1 LLPLIDYPSILL
13 PVKGGCESRALRVGL
28 YSSPMTTNDGKGTAS
43 EGKGRPTPTRK
54 EAESKRKVSSLAPVV
69 TKDQK
74 RASKALAR
82 QNRIA
87 QRAAYLRGDE
97 SALPARDRGPA
108 RRYVRNFVD
117 SRRSIGEYFLPII
130 FVVLVLTLFPVAVV
144 QVGAVALMYAVLI
157 IAVIDGIFLSRKI
170 RKAIGIKFP
179 GTSTK
184 GLGMYAW
191 LRSTQMRRLRAPHP
205 QVKVGDS
212 ID

>member
-1 LLPLIDYPSILL
+1 
-13 PVKGGCESRALRVGL
+13 
-28 YSSPMTTNDGKGTAS
+28 MTEN
-43 EGKGRPTPTRK
+43 EGKGRPTPKRK
-54 EAESKRKVSSLAPVV
+54 DAESKRKVSTLAPIV

-87 QRAAYLRGDE
+87 ARAAYLRGDE
-97 SALPARDRGPA
+97 AALPARDRGPA

-130 FVVLVLTLFPVAVV
+130 FVVLVLTLFPIAVV
-144 QVGAVALMYAVLI
+144 QVGAVALMYAVLV

-170 RKAIGIKFP
+170 RKAVEAKFP

-205 QVKVGDS
+205 QVKVGEA
-212 ID
+212 IN

>member
-1 LLPLIDYPSILL
+1 
-13 PVKGGCESRALRVGL
+13 
-28 YSSPMTTNDGKGTAS
+28 MTTNDGKGTTS

-82 QNRIA
+82 QSRVA
-87 QRAAYLRGDE
+87 QRAAYLRGEE

-117 SRRSIGEYFLPII
+117 SRRSTGEYFLPII
-130 FVVLVLTLFPVAVV
+130 FVVLVLTLIPVPAV
-144 QVGAVALMYAVLI
+144 QIGAVALMYAVLVL
-157 IAVIDGIFLSRKI
+157 AVIDGFFLSRKI
-170 RKAIGIKFP
+170 RKAIAIKFP

>member
-1 LLPLIDYPSILL
+1 
-13 PVKGGCESRALRVGL
+13 
-28 YSSPMTTNDGKGTAS
+28 MTSN

-54 EAESKRKVSSLAPVV
+54 EAESKRKVSSLAPIV

-87 QRAAYLRGDE
+87 SRAAYMRGE
-97 SALPARDRGPA
+97 EAALPSRDRGPA
-108 RRYVRNFVD
+108 RRYVRNYVD
-117 SRRSIGEYFLPII
+117 ARRSPGEFFLPVI
-130 FVVLVLTLFPVAVV
+130 FVVLVLISIVPQALIV
-144 QVGAVALMYAVLI
+144 VALMYAIMLF
-157 IAVIDGIFLSRKI
+157 AVIDGFIMNRKI
-170 RKAIGIKFP
+170 RKALALKFP
-179 GTSTK
+179 GTTTK

-191 LRSTQMRRLRAPHP
+191 LRSTQMRKLRAPHP

>member
-1 LLPLIDYPSILL
+1 
-13 PVKGGCESRALRVGL
+13 
-28 YSSPMTTNDGKGTAS
+28 MTEN
-43 EGKGRPTPTRK
+43 EGKGRPTPKRK
-54 EAESKRKVSSLAPVV
+54 DAESKRKVSSRAPLVS
-69 TKDQK
+69 KEQK
-74 RASKALAR
+74 RASKALSKES
-82 QNRIA
+82 RIA

-117 SRRSIGEYFLPII
+117 TRRSIGEYFLPII
-130 FVVLVLTLFPVAVV
+130 FVVLVLTLFPVAVI
-144 QVGAVALMYAVLI
+144 QIGAIALMYSVLV

-170 RKAIGIKFP
+170 RKAVEAKFP

-205 QVKVGDS
+205 QVKVGDP
-212 ID
+212 IN